1 MSVGKESFKCKQK
14 LLYGRVYCLKSKEQI
29 VCTSNHRLYSFRVR
43 DGHKDGLCTIRF
55 SYLVRKECAN
65 APLSLLNLMLLLHHS
80 GDVTGGWTLDP
91 PRPVTHPESLTE
103 EGAYG
108 ASEPPTSTILMAHVE
123 SLKQNSILE
132 LMQQSI
138 TDTS

>member
-1 MSVGKESFKCKQK
+1 MDCAPEDFPILLEKSVQMHPWVSW
-14 LLYGRVYCLKSKEQI
+14 
-29 VCTSNHRLYSFRVR
+29 H
-43 DGHKDGLCTIRF
+43 
-55 SYLVRKECAN
+55 
-65 APLSLLNLMLLLHHS
+65 LNLMLLLLHHS
-80 GDVTGGWTLDP
+80 GDMTGGWTFDP
-91 PRPVTHPESLTE
+91 PRPVTHPNSLTE

-138 TDTS
+138 SDTS

>member
-1 MSVGKESFKCKQK
+1 MSRGTESVKCKQK

-29 VCTSNHRLYSFRVR
+29 VCTSNHRLDSFRVR
-43 DGHKDGLCTIRF
+43 DGHKDGLYTIRF
-55 SYLVRKECAN
+55 SHLVRKECAN
-65 APLSLLNLMLLLHHS
+65 APLSLLNLLLLHHS
-80 GDVTGGWTLDP
+80 GDVTGGWTFDP
-91 PRPVTHPESLTE
+91 PRPVTHPSSLTE

-138 TDTS
+138 SDTS